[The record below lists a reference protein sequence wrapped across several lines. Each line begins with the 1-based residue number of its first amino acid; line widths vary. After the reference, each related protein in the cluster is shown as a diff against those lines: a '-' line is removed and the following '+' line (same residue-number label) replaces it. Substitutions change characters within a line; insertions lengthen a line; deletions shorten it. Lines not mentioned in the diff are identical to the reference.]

1 MVKAA
6 GRMHGSFEER
16 MLNNLEKSIK
26 KKKRR
31 DLTEAERHKFYQIC
45 YQSKLGTP
53 LNERDE
59 VFLRQMR
66 KLDRE
71 ACSKLSE
78 EASAAAVSDYRN
90 MWKLPS

>member
-26 KKKRR
+26 KKSRA
-31 DLTEAERHKFYQIC
+31 LTEAERHKFYNIC

-71 ACSKLSE
+71 ACSKLSD
-78 EASAAAVSDYRN
+78 EASAAAVADYKSR
-90 MWKLPS
+90 WIL